1 MVLFGHEMF
10 SSRLSDKS
18 FSFCVFVRKPRTLS
32 LDTFQTCAKTA
43 SWAKEKPL
51 ATHPAAMQSR
61 APNTIFPARIVI
73 IHIASYPYPTRA
85 LALIDC
91 LLPSAGMEEIM

>member
-1 MVLFGHEMF
+1 MEGAVEATFLLGHG
-10 SSRLSDKS
+10 
-18 FSFCVFVRKPRTLS
+18 KP
-32 LDTFQTCAKTA
+32 
-43 SWAKEKPL
+43 P

-61 APNTIFPARIVI
+61 APNTICPARIVI